1 MRMFDLLTSGVIF
14 AGRRGW
20 GVVAALGLGF
30 GVILALGGSWAR
42 WVYLLF
48 LLFPALEDART
59 GYVSDGWPLVLSA
72 CGGLLMLSRGAV
84 LLCLLTGVGMGA
96 LYGLLYLISRRSLG
110 LADVFLAAASSLWLL
125 PMYGLLSLWLTSLAA
140 LLWCAFFASAGTAGA
155 KDGDPLRALPGDR
168 RCFGVW
174 GAGNGG
180 NGFPSRIVRAFFSLS
195 SCSSFSSLRSPLSQR
210 CRCSGTG
217 RRRGSSI
224 LHRRRWLRRSARH
237 R

>member
-20 GVVAALGLGF
+20 GVVAMLGLGF

-59 GYVSDGWPLVLSA
+59 GYVSDGWPLWLA
-72 CGGLLMLSRGAV
+72 LGGLLTMISRGEV
-84 LLCLLTGVGMGA
+84 LYLATGAGMGA
-96 LYGLLYLISRRSLG
+96 LYGLLYLISKKSLG

-140 LLWCAFFASAGTAGA
+140 LLWCAFLLLRGRLGRRTEIRFVPFLAIGGA
-155 KDGDPLRALPGDR
+155 LAY
-168 RCFGVW
+168 GVQETV
-174 GAGNGG
+174 GM
-180 NGFPSRIVRAFFSLS
+180 AFLLTSLGLS
-195 SCSSFSSLRSPLSQR
+195 SL
-210 CRCSGTG
+210 
-217 RRRGSSI
+217 
-224 LHRRRWLRRSARH
+224 
-237 R
+237 

>member
-59 GYVSDGWPLVLSA
+59 GYVSDGWALWLA
-72 CGGLLMLSRGAV
+72 LGGLLTMISRGEV
-84 LLCLLTGVGMGA
+84 LYLATGVGMGA
-96 LYGLLYLISRRSLG
+96 LYGLLYLISKKSLG

-125 PMYGLLSLWLTSLAA
+125 PVYGLLSLWLTSLAA
-140 LLWCAFFASAGTAGA
+140 LLWCAFLLLRGRLGRRTEIRFVPFLAIGGALAYGVQETVGMASLLASLG
-155 KDGDPLRALPGDR
+155 
-168 RCFGVW
+168 
-174 GAGNGG
+174 
-180 NGFPSRIVRAFFSLS
+180 LS
-195 SCSSFSSLRSPLSQR
+195 SL
-210 CRCSGTG
+210 
-217 RRRGSSI
+217 
-224 LHRRRWLRRSARH
+224 
-237 R
+237 